1 MTQSLLYIIINHT
14 LDFSKKENCI
24 DRIINQSI
32 EPELKQ
38 YLLYVS
44 HITNTSPEDI
54 QPIQLKPMTDEDTIW
69 LTVNDID
76 VKIHKHSIQLCF
88 PFNFRVFFD
97 YEPLRNAIE
106 QLLRRWFVPIGTE
119 EYIAYPSF
127 WQQSS
132 TEVRNPQHEKR
143 LAILQDKI
151 CRQCVSYK
159 RTKLNLELCLSH
171 AIKDPKLMANKQYK
185 SWFIGIVNSVCL

>member
-1 MTQSLLYIIINHT
+1 MTQPLLYIITDHA

-24 DRIINQSI
+24 MLIKDQAL
-32 EPELKQ
+32 EAELEQ

-44 HITNTSPEDI
+44 HLTNTPPEEV
-54 QPIQLKPMTDEDTIW
+54 QPIQLKQITETGVVW
-69 LTVNDID
+69 LIVNGIDI
-76 VKIHKHSIQLCF
+76 KIYKHCIQLCF

-106 QLLRRWFVPIGTE
+106 QLLRQWFTPIGMK

-127 WQQSS
+127 WQQSN
-132 TEVRNPQHEKR
+132 TEVRNLQHEKR
-143 LAILQDKI
+143 LAVLQDKI

-159 RTKLNLELCLSH
+159 RTKLNLEFCLSD
-171 AIKDPKLMANKQYK
+171 AIDNSKLMAKKQYK
-185 SWFIGIVNSVCL
+185 GWFVRIINNA